1 MNKEEIY
8 DSQISPLMSEI
19 ISIVKQHGI
28 SMIACFAIG
37 HDGIGP
43 DGESCSSLICN
54 TLLPDE
60 TGEVYTRFTEADAVI
75 RRGYNQPDTASLTLT
90 TEHGDGTK
98 TLTAFI

>member
-8 DSQISPLMSEI
+8 DSQIDPLMSEI
-19 ISIVKQHGI
+19 ISIAKQHGI

-37 HDGIGP
+37 YDDKDP
-43 DGESCSSLICN
+43 DGEICSSRICN

-60 TGEVYTRFTEADAVI
+60 TGEVNPRFAAADKVI
-75 RRGYNQPDTASLTLT
+75 RRGYQEPDMGSVMLT
-90 TEHGDGTK
+90 TDHGDGTK